1 MHILSKVL
9 CDFEHYFAICFF
21 IYLLHKPEYW
31 NTSVPPPPLPRN
43 KITTATRKET

>member
-21 IYLLHKPEYW
+21 IYLLYKPEYW
-31 NTSVPPPPLPRN
+31 NTSAPFKKNNYWKRDL
-43 KITTATRKET
+43 